1 MLDGVTVPLTKFC
14 ITAESKLSL
23 YMFSICQHEGRWH
36 SGTAWRITRR
46 KRNSW
51 YKCFTVQV
59 FVVSSYRI
67 AHIFKLGCGACG
79 PSNAE
84 CIAIIEK
91 MSWATWYAPDLLVT
105 WVCRAITKHRPDH
118 ANDKSKIFCIYV
130 RWSCLIHKIGAW
142 KYEFFLTT
150 SKCLVPGSGATNHVV
165 PF

>member
-36 SGTAWRITRR
+36 SGSAWRVTRR

-59 FVVSSYRI
+59 FVAIPSRTYSNLV
-67 AHIFKLGCGACG
+67 CGACG

-91 MSWATWYAPDLLVT
+91 MSWVTWYAPDLLVT

-118 ANDKSKIFCIYV
+118 ANDKSKVFCIYV
-130 RWSCLIHKIGAW
+130 RWSLFDPQNWRMKIW
-142 KYEFFLTT
+142 VFPHHL
-150 SKCLVPGSGATNHVV
+150 
-165 PF
+165 

>member
-1 MLDGVTVPLTKFC
+1 MLDGFTVPLTKFC

-36 SGTAWRITRR
+36 SGSAWRVTRR

-59 FVVSSYRI
+59 FVLCSYSI
-67 AHIFKLGCGACG
+67 SHIFKLGLWRLW

-91 MSWATWYAPDLLVT
+91 MSWVTWYAPDLLVT
-105 WVCRAITKHRPDH
+105 WVCRAISKHRPYH
-118 ANDKSKIFCIYV
+118 ANDKSKVFCMYV
-130 RWSCLIHKIGAW
+130 RWSLCDPQNWRMKIRV
-142 KYEFFLTT
+142 FPHHR
-150 SKCLVPGSGATNHVV
+150 CLVPGGGSTYHVV